1 MLYGQQLSKLTIRGW
16 EKIVGQSDDNR
27 QKFGGPVKFLI
38 NLVEVWVY
46 TRSIIFPE
54 VFVYTGAVIQLV
66 GEYERQVRLT
76 WLVQELIIELRETK
90 EKLQRT

>member
-27 QKFGGPVKFLI
+27 QKFCGPMKFLI
-38 NLVEVWVY
+38 NSVGVLVY
-46 TRSIIFPE
+46 TRSIISPE

-66 GEYERQVRLT
+66 GKYERWVKLT
-76 WLVQELIIELRETK
+76 WLAQELIIELRETK
-90 EKLQRT
+90 EKLQ